1 MIKNYIFTITTGRSG
16 QMTLYDILL
25 NYSLNCLSEFESP
38 TLYKN
43 LFSGKMGFLEKK
55 FRRKF
60 IDTDELLGRGKTLR
74 AYEKSDA
81 KFINEIVAKKLTRIN
96 KKLKKANSNIYFDV
110 SKHFVRSL
118 YVGFDNLLDNYS
130 VVLLVRDPILNM
142 RSFLNRKKNFFL
154 DNSSPELNSNLLA
167 MNTSGWRD
175 GEYYLWLWVETIL
188 RFNKIN
194 SFRKVKNSVVIKSED
209 LDNKDRIEKILGKLE
224 VPHKKIDNVKKL
236 NTNFSKG
243 YGNTKIITE
252 DYHTLKKFVSQLPSK
267 KINELGSFAKLLFV
281 YEKNI

>member
-16 QMTLYDILL
+16 QMTLYDILV

-81 KFINEIVAKKLTRIN
+81 KFINEIVVKKLSRIN
-96 KKLKKANSNIYFDV
+96 KKLQKANSNIYFDV

-154 DNSSPELNSNLLA
+154 DNSSPELSSNLLV

-209 LDNKDRIEKILGKLE
+209 LDYKDRIEKILGKLE

-243 YGNTKIITE
+243 YGNTKILTE
-252 DYHTLKKFVSQLPSK
+252 DYYTLKKFVSQLPSK
-267 KINELGSFAKLLFV
+267 TINELGSFAKLLFV